1 MAVLVSTGI
10 RGLDVMLGGGIPK
23 GHVVAVI
30 GQYGTGKTTIGLH
43 FTYEGL
49 RNGEN
54 CMVIS
59 FDEDEESIVASAESF
74 GMKFSEHSDRL
85 LIVRLEAEDVKKS
98 LERVESEL
106 KMAIERIEPSRI
118 VIDSVSVL
126 ETLYDDAGRYRMLS
140 KLRDLIKSSRATA
153 ILTSECDRSNPFS
166 SKYGIVEYVSDG
178 LISLRVVRES
188 ELEEAIL
195 AIEVVKMRRMHHSR
209 RPRPY
214 SITSRGIEVFEE
226 AEIM

>member
-1 MAVLVSTGI
+1 MELMSTGV

-43 FTYEGL
+43 FVYEGL
-49 RNGEN
+49 VKGER

-59 FDEDEESIVASAESF
+59 FDEDEDSIIASARSF
-74 GMKFSEHSDRL
+74 GMDLSEHSDRI
-85 LIVRLEAEDVKKS
+85 LIVKLEAEDVKKS

-106 KMAIERIEPSRI
+106 KIAIDELQPSRI

-126 ETLYDDAGRYRMLS
+126 ETLYDEAGRYRMLA
-140 KLRDLIKSSRATA
+140 KLRDLIKSSGATA
-153 ILTSECDRSNPFS
+153 LITSECDRNNPFI
-166 SKYGIVEYVSDG
+166 SKYGILEYVSDG
-178 LISLRVVRES
+178 LISLRVVRSS

-195 AIEVVKMRRMHHSR
+195 AIEVVKMRRVHHSR
-209 RPRPY
+209 KPRPY
-214 SITSRGIEVFEE
+214 SITSRGVEVFEE